1 MKSLEQK
8 FKVLKGLTEKKPP
21 TAGHHL
27 RFQRKLERHNRPAL
41 LLTTWLSIAASIVL
55 LLSLTTSRLPAIP
68 KASDSLTLAYEAQIQ
83 SQLNY
88 LEVNYQAT
96 FATPLQDIKLQL
108 NDLDQAYQK
117 LATKFNEQNQH
128 PLLLKAMIDN
138 LQHRLDLLNE
148 LELVL
153 EAQNENNYEKSIL

>member
-8 FKVLKGLTEKKPP
+8 FKVLKGLTEKNPP
-21 TAGHHL
+21 LAGHHL

-41 LLTTWLSIAASIVL
+41 RLTTYLSIAASIVL

-68 KASDSLTLAYEAQIQ
+68 KASDSLTLAYEAQMQ

-148 LELVL
+148 LELAL
-153 EAQNENNYEKSIL
+153 EAQNENNYENSIL

>member
-1 MKSLEQK
+1 MKSLEEK
-8 FKVLKGLTEKKPP
+8 FKVLKGLTEKNPP
-21 TAGHHL
+21 LAEHNL

-41 LLTTWLSIAASIVL
+41 RLASWLSIAASIVL
-55 LLSLTTSRLPAIP
+55 LLSLTTSRLPATS

-83 SQLNY
+83 SQLNF
-88 LEVNYQAT
+88 LEVNYQTT

-108 NDLDQAYQK
+108 NDLNQAYQK

-128 PLLLKAMIDN
+128 PLLFKAMIEN

-148 LELVL
+148 LELAL
-153 EAQNENNYEKSIL
+153 EAQKENNYENSIL

>member
-1 MKSLEQK
+1 MKSLGQK
-8 FKVLKGLTEKKPP
+8 FKVLKGLTEKNPP
-21 TAGHHL
+21 LAGHHL

-41 LLTTWLSIAASIVL
+41 RLTTYLSIAASIVL

-68 KASDSLTLAYEAQIQ
+68 KASDSLTLAYEAQMQ

-148 LELVL
+148 LELAL
-153 EAQNENNYEKSIL
+153 EAQNENNYENSIL